1 MRSVSAVVVCE
12 VVVCGVVLLLA
23 SGCSDPS
30 LALALQAQQRANAVQ
45 AAVFER
51 QHDGLRVLLFRDLVA
66 RLEATGRAVDD
77 NQRAVLNAV
86 WNERDLIEFWARQQE
101 RAGALRLVGVDAK
114 LYADQSAVD
123 LLIKA
128 AERKMDQIE
137 VGLAQA
143 GGAAAGENGD
153 G

>member
-1 MRSVSAVVVCE
+1 MRKRMRSVSV
-12 VVVCGVVLLLA
+12 GVVWGAWLLAA

-66 RLEATGRAVDD
+66 RLEAAGRPVDD
-77 NQRAVLNAV
+77 DQRAVLNAV
-86 WNERDLIEFWARQQE
+86 WNERDLVEFWAVQHE

-128 AERKMDQIE
+128 AERKLDQVE

-143 GGAAAGENGD
+143 GGAAVEERGD